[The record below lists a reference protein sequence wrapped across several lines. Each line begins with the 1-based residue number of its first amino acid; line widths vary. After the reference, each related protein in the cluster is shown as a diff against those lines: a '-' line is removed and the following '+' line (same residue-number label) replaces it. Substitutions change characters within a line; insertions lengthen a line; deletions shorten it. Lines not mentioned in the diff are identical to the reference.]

1 MLPQTGHP
9 LLPQTTPSPAPKRGR
24 SGGFADGFGGEIVV
38 NLQMRRR
45 SDGFN
50 DFADGFG
57 GDFFF
62 FFLRKK
68 KKNLM

>member
-9 LLPQTTPSPAPKRGR
+9 LLPQTMPSLAPKWGR
-24 SGGFADGFGGEIVV
+24 SGGFADRFGGEIVV
-38 NLQMRRR
+38 NLQMRCR

-57 GDFFF
+57 RDIFFF
-62 FFLRKK
+62 
-68 KKNLM
+68 

>member
-9 LLPQTTPSPAPKRGR
+9 LLPQTMSSLAPKWGR
-24 SGGFADGFGGEIVV
+24 SGGFADRFGGEIVV

-45 SDGFN
+45 YDGFN
-50 DFADGFG
+50 DFVDGFG

-62 FFLRKK
+62 FFEKK
-68 KKNLM
+68 KK